1 MKQNESNF
9 NLYFFFFKSVASF
22 KLEKICS
29 CMQISKNPMSNEVI
43 NYDHLFSFD
52 ETKCFEI
59 NIMKK
64 YDLHALFNRIHLLFD
79 QKYNTLQPIGQEEIR
94 HFLGSLNYKA
104 KDAEFPDERKCFSD
118 IRDLIEIY
126 MQLSSNGIL
135 VLKEDETN
143 FFNQ

>member
-1 MKQNESNF
+1 
-9 NLYFFFFKSVASF
+9 
-22 KLEKICS
+22 
-29 CMQISKNPMSNEVI
+29 MQISKNQMLNELLYYNHI
-43 NYDHLFSFD
+43 FTFYQ
-52 ETKCFEI
+52 TKCFDR
-59 NIMKK
+59 NIMTK
-64 YDLHALFNRIHLLFD
+64 YNLNAFFNRIHLLFD